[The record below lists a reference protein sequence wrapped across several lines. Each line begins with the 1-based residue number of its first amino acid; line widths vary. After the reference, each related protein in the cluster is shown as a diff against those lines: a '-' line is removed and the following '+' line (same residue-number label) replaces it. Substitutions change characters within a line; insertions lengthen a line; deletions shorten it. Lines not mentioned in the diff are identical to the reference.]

1 MRRSKLLTL
10 GGIGYTVVLALAA
23 LVIALGAAGVLM
35 RLAAAAGALPAK
47 LAAIAKALPGLSATV
62 GADPSTGTVSS
73 ISITA

>member
-10 GGIGYTVVLALAA
+10 GGIGYTVVLALVA

-47 LAAIAKALPGLSATV
+47 LAAVAKALPGLSATV
-62 GADPSTGTVSS
+62 TADPMSGSVSGLR
-73 ISITA
+73 ITA